1 MNPNTPHNSFCE
13 LPNHRF
19 ASDLSIALVSPD
31 EQRRAAAADSAS
43 SLFEF
48 ASYLATPADQARLS
62 QMQYDVVLI
71 DIDGDTER
79 ALKLVEKFNS
89 ESRAWVLVY
98 SSGRSPEKLARCMR
112 AGAHDFVAFP
122 FETAAVAEALK
133 RMSSPRPAAC
143 LHRELPQ
150 PRKVSTNRE
159 AIWRHI
165 FNEPPLTRSQARP

>member
-1 MNPNTPHNSFCE
+1 MNLNTPHHSFRE
-13 LPNHRF
+13 LPSYRF
-19 ASDLSIALVSPD
+19 ASELSIALVSPD
-31 EQRRAAAADSAS
+31 EKRRAAAADSAS
-43 SLFEF
+43 NLFEF
-48 ASYLATPADQARLS
+48 ASYLATPADQARMS
-62 QMQYDVVLI
+62 QLQYDVIMI
-71 DIDGDTER
+71 DIDGDIDR
-79 ALKLVEKFNS
+79 ALKLVEKINA

-122 FETAAVAEALK
+122 FETTAVAEALK

-143 LHRELPQ
+143 IQRELPQ

-165 FNEPPLTRSQARP
+165 FNEPPLARSQARP